1 MGKSLIN
8 ARRIFTREFK
18 IAALKELEMGK
29 PVGLVARRL
38 EINVSLL
45 YRWREEFSRNPTKAF
60 AGSGNKIVRE
70 SREAELERKVG
81 QMTMEID
88 FLKKLLRTF
97 EEQQESNGG
106 GRPYMKKP
114 AKKASR

>member
-1 MGKSLIN
+1 MGESLMSG
-8 ARRIFTREFK
+8 RRGFTREFK
-18 IAALKELEMGK
+18 IAAVKELEMGK
-29 PVGLVARRL
+29 PVGLLARRL

-45 YRWREEFSRNPTKAF
+45 YRWREEYRRNPTKAF
-60 AGSGNKIVRE
+60 AGSGNKIVGG

-97 EEQQESNGG
+97 EEQREADGG
-106 GRPYMKKP
+106 GRPYMRKS
-114 AKKASR
+114 AKRASR